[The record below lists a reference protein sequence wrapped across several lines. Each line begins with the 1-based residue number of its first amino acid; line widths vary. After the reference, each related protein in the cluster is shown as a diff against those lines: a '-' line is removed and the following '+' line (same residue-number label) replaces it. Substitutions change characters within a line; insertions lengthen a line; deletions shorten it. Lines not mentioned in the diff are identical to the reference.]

1 MSDIEIALRPLT
13 VGDLPNL
20 PQIRPTYKTETIFV
34 LEKDGVGCEI
44 GWRLIER
51 AHSFDKGTLYDF
63 GPEQQAQIGE
73 RLARPDDTYQCA
85 AFSGGRLV
93 GLLDVEIQHW
103 NNTALLWNLM
113 IDLDYRRQG
122 LGRRFW
128 HRALNFARQAGVR
141 AIMIETQNTNVAAC
155 KFYAE
160 MSCRLIGLNEVF
172 YTNDGQASEVALFW
186 AYLL

>member
-1 MSDIEIALRPLT
+1 MSVIELRPLT
-13 VGDLPNL
+13 VDDLPNL
-20 PQIRPTYKTETIFV
+20 PQIRPTYKTETTYV
-34 LEKDGVGCEI
+34 LEKTGAGCEV

-51 AHSFDKGTLYDF
+51 ERPFDKGALYDF
-63 GPEQQAQIGE
+63 GPEQQAQIGA
-73 RLARPDDTYQCA
+73 RLARPDGAYQCVA
-85 AFSGGRLV
+85 VSDGRLV
-93 GLLDVEIQHW
+93 GLLDVEIQPW

-122 LGRRFW
+122 LGRRLW
-128 HRALNFARQAGVR
+128 HRALNFARQAEAR

-160 MSCRLIGLNEVF
+160 MGCQLIGLNEVL
-172 YTNDGQASEVALFW
+172 YTNNGQESEVALFW